1 MSEPIA
7 FYFDFMSPYG
17 YFGSTQIEAVAA
29 RHKRTVDWKP
39 LLIGVTVM
47 QIMGMKPLMETPLKK
62 DYIRHDKARMAKM
75 LGVPFVDHGLP
86 GVQSVNALRVFLWLK
101 SRDAQLAVQFAK
113 RVYQHFWGE
122 GRDITAPEVSAE
134 IVASLGGNA
143 DEALAAIANPQWK
156 QALRNEVDAAVA
168 RGVFGAPYFIAD
180 GEPFWG
186 VDRLGMLE
194 QWLTYQRWDAK
205 DRPQP

>member
-1 MSEPIA
+1 MSTPIS

-29 RHKRTVDWKP
+29 RHGRAVDWKP

-62 DYIRHDKARMAKM
+62 DYIRHDKARMAR
-75 LGVPFVDHGLP
+75 LLDLPFVDHGLP
-86 GVQSVNALRVFLWLK
+86 GVQSVNALRSFLWLK
-101 SRDAQLAVQFAK
+101 AQDPALAVRFAK

-122 GRDITAPEVSAE
+122 GQDITAPEVSAE
-134 IVASLGGNA
+134 IVKSLGGDA
-143 DEALAAIANPQWK
+143 DAALAAMASPQWK
-156 QALRNEVDAAVA
+156 QALRAEVDAAVA
-168 RGVFGAPYFIAD
+168 QGVFGSPYFIAD

-186 VDRLGMLE
+186 VDRLWMLE
-194 QWLTYQRWDAK
+194 HWLSRKTWDAS
-205 DRPQP
+205 